1 MAVNKKS
8 ELSLLELVLRLQ
20 GDLRR
25 ALAAIGVTPLQA
37 GVLCYLGQ
45 HVDARLIDA
54 AAAFR
59 VEPPTLTDVVQDL
72 VRKGWV
78 TNRRSSE
85 DRRTVCLKLSRKG
98 EALVR
103 KLAPIVQGLEAI
115 LSEDER
121 GVLRGL
127 HKNSKSKRRFQVHQP
142 GRVIL
147 VKVHE

>member
-1 MAVNKKS
+1 MGRRTIINKGS
-8 ELSLLELVLRLQ
+8 TLLEAVLRVQ
-20 GDLRR
+20 GELRR
-25 ALAAIGVTPLQA
+25 ALAPIGVMPLQA
-37 GVLCYLGQ
+37 GVLCYLRE

-78 TNRRSSE
+78 TNRRSVE

-103 KLAPIVQGLEAI
+103 KIAPIVQGVEAM
-115 LSEDER
+115 SE
-121 GVLRGL
+121 
-127 HKNSKSKRRFQVHQP
+127 
-142 GRVIL
+142 
-147 VKVHE
+147 